1 MNNKYPLQEIFE
13 VERMQTLQD
22 NFSKSMMIALVVVDE
37 KGVPVTK
44 PSGFS
49 DFCARSRRNPAL
61 AQHCYD
67 CDDAGGRAAMAACRP
82 VVYRCYCG
90 FVEFAVPIMI
100 DNHYLGAFIS
110 GQVKVETSKETEIP
124 YILAENGVWEENP
137 MLVNL
142 HENTKRVDIERSLH
156 EDEFKALSYQINPHF
171 LFNVLNTIG
180 RLAFLENAQRTE
192 NMVHDFSDMMYYLL
206 RKSNNGLMTLR
217 NEINY
222 VNSYM
227 MSIQKVRMSDR
238 FDYMFSIPDKYLD
251 VICPFLILQPMV
263 ENFFNYVVE
272 PREIKSHIHI
282 KATDDGSDVI
292 IEVTDN
298 GDGISP
304 QDIEHILSGNENRQ
318 KSGIGITTFKI
329 GFSCCSASVMDWR
342 LPVRTNRSREPLSNC
357 VSRFRKSINLG
368 RNTMYNFVIVEDE
381 HIESE
386 SLRRMISE
394 HIENATIHE
403 ASTRRKAI
411 QLIDQLNHID
421 MILVDITISRCQMGE
436 R

>member
-1 MNNKYPLQEIFE
+1 MNNKYPLQEILD
-13 VERMQTLQD
+13 VERLQTLQD

-142 HENTKRVDIERSLH
+142 HKNIKRMPYERFESTAYTLLHVASYLVEQAYANNIQRELHQKDLALTNELRKRVDIELSLH
-156 EDEFKALSYQINPHF
+156 EAEFKALSYQINPHF

-192 NMVHDFSDMMYYLL
+192 NMVHDFSDMMRYLL
-206 RKSNNGLMTLR
+206 RKSNNGLITLR
-217 NEINY
+217 NKINY
-222 VNSYM
+222 VNSY

-251 VICPFLILQPMV
+251 VICPFFILQPLV

-318 KSGIGITTFKI
+318 KGGIGINNI
-329 GFSCCSASVMDWR
+329 QNR
-342 LPVRTNRSREPLSNC
+342 L
-357 VSRFRKSINLG
+357 
-368 RNTMYNFVIVEDE
+368 
-381 HIESE
+381 
-386 SLRRMISE
+386 
-394 HIENATIHE
+394 
-403 ASTRRKAI
+403 
-411 QLIDQLNHID
+411 QLLF
-421 MILVDITISRCQMGE
+421 GE
-436 R
+436 RYGVEIASPHKPKQGTSIKLRFPMQEVH